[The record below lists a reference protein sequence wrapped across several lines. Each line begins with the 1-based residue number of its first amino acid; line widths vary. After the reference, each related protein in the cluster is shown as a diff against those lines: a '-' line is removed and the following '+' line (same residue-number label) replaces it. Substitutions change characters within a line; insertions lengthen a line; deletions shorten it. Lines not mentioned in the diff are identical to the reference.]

1 MKRTALLFLLA
12 LALPALRADDL
23 TKNVQ
28 TELKEL
34 GFFYAE
40 VNGNAGPET
49 TAAIRRFQIRNGY
62 EVTGTLTKET
72 LKGLGLGDDEAPA
85 PAPAPTKA
93 PPAPAPAP
101 AETDEPIHLRRDETV
116 QESDRNFLRQE
127 SARQRTTRD
136 PSTVSPPAP
145 LNPPPDPGR
154 QDFSHIFAHTPY
166 ESAPPEVQV
175 STVRRAQSLLARAGF
190 YRSAIDGDPGPAT
203 EEALLRYQRRQ
214 NLVMTGRLDLETL
227 STMSLLPTRTA
238 DKTTRPFTV
247 PRGSRYAPR
256 VLRGIWID

>member
-1 MKRTALLFLLA
+1 MKRIVLLLL
-12 LALPALRADDL
+12 LPIAVLRADEL

-40 VNGNAGPET
+40 VNGAAGTET

-72 LKGLGLGDDEAPA
+72 LKGLGLGGNDAPAKTTPA
-85 PAPAPTKA
+85 PAKK
-93 PPAPAPAP
+93 
-101 AETDEPIHLRRDETV
+101 DEPIHLRRDETD

-127 SARQRTTRD
+127 STRQRTPRD

-145 LNPPPDPGR
+145 LNPPPDPGMA
-154 QDFSHIFAHTPY
+154 DYSHIFAHTPY
-166 ESAPPEVQV
+166 ESAPSEVQV
-175 STVRRAQSLLARAGF
+175 QTLRKAQGLLARGGF
-190 YRSAIDGDPGPAT
+190 YRAAIDGEPGPAT

-227 STMSLLPTRTA
+227 GAMSLLPKRTA
-238 DKTTRPFTV
+238 GPATRPFTV
-247 PRGSRYAPR
+247 PQGSRYSPR
-256 VLRGIWID
+256 ILRGIWID